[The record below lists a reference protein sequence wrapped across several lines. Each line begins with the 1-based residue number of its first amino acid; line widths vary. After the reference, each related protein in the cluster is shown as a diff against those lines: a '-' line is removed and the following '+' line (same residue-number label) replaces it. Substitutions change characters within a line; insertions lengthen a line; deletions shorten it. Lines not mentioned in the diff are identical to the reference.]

1 MFQARSSDMRKVI
14 VSVLSL
20 LLAFS
25 VFSQSIPRLLKI
37 ADDLYQSDRYLEA
50 IEFYDKVVGVDKDN
64 QFARFRLA
72 SCYHRTLQY
81 EKAKNAFLTLSN
93 TLNHEFRARS
103 LYNYANLLKQESR
116 FKEADSI
123 YYFLISIPDA
133 EPSLIE
139 LSRKQRE
146 GCQLALRQE
155 KADRGFSIQTMSDIN
170 SDFHDFGAIVNPSNK
185 QLVLASTRK
194 LTGSQYEGSQFEGLL
209 PDLVSFERRSNNR
222 WRESSSDQ
230 KFSDLNT
237 QWAEGSGSFTKD
249 GKTFYFSSCRGGGG
263 ADCGIMV
270 SYLEDGEWTDPEFL
284 NKYIN
289 EPESENKHPSISV
302 TGDTLF
308 FVSDRAGGTG
318 GSDIWM
324 SLKGLEKESW
334 TPAINMGAAINTP
347 ENEIT
352 PYYSSAFECLLFAS
366 DGHVGYGGYDLF
378 AAKGESFF
386 EPQIYN
392 LGDPFNSTWDDTYFN
407 ISDTVGFLSTNRAD
421 HEILN
426 ISYFGVS
433 NERLFL
439 SLLIS
444 GESLIDSR
452 LASKFKDI
460 QSLDLVTFRVEDYAG
475 YDLYEPIRPSKPKP
489 KILQEGD
496 TLSGE
501 VREYVFERLFFDYG
515 VSQLRTESERA
526 LESLVDQVGDKFIES
541 INILAFTDS
550 IGPTEANILLSEKR
564 GASVKDYLFSL
575 GIDSTLINV
584 FPRGEL
590 NSEGAQ
596 DHWFKRI
603 MKRRVEIIV
612 KAREPLNF
620 EMATPFIVRKTIT
633 IKRLA
638 NSLGIT
644 VDQLKQWNGELKP
657 ILTAGETIR
666 IKEAEV
672 KETPVQVVVGEEDF
686 SLFISKGI

>member
-1 MFQARSSDMRKVI
+1 MRKILSSI
-14 VSVLSL
+14 VAMCLVAVLFAQSVPKMLE
-20 LLAFS
+20 
-25 VFSQSIPRLLKI
+25 I
-37 ADDLYQSDRYLEA
+37 ANDLYQNDRYLEA
-50 IEFYDKVVGVDKDN
+50 IEFYDRIVGIDRDN
-64 QFARFRLA
+64 HFARFRLA

-81 EKAKNAFLTLSN
+81 EEAKSEFVRLSN
-93 TLNHEFRARS
+93 IQNHEFRARS

-116 FKEADSI
+116 FKEADSL
-123 YYFLISIPDA
+123 YFFLISVPDA
-133 EPSLIE
+133 EPYLVE

-155 KADRGFSIQTMSDIN
+155 KADRGFSIQSLDDIN
-170 SDFHDFGAIVNPSNK
+170 SRFHDFGAVINPSNN

-194 LTGSQYEGSQFEGLL
+194 LAGSQYEGSQYEGLL
-209 PDLVSFERRSNNR
+209 PDLVSFENRSNNR
-222 WRESSSDQ
+222 WRSSSSNQ
-230 KFSDLNT
+230 KFSNLNT

-249 GKTFYFSSCRGGGG
+249 GQTFYFSSCRGQGG

-270 SYLEDGEWTDPEFL
+270 SYLEDGQWSEPQFL
-284 NKYIN
+284 NEYIN
-289 EPESENKHPSISV
+289 EPGSENKQPSISA

-308 FVSDRAGGTG
+308 FVSNRTGGTG

-334 TPAINMGAAINTP
+334 TPAINMGAVINTP

-407 ISDTVGFLSTNRAD
+407 ISDTVGFLATNRED

-444 GESLIDSR
+444 GESLIDAR
-452 LASKFKDI
+452 LASKFKDV

-489 KILQEGD
+489 RILQNNVI
-496 TLSGE
+496 GE
-501 VREYVFERLFFDYG
+501 VNEFVFERLFFSYG
-515 VSQLRTESERA
+515 LAELRPEAQSALASLASQ
-526 LESLVDQVGDKFIES
+526 IES
-541 INILAFTDS
+541 KAVESIEILAFTDS
-550 IGPTEANILLSEKR
+550 IGPTQANIILSKNR
-564 GASVKDYLFSL
+564 GNSAKDYLVSL
-575 GIDSTLINV
+575 GVDSAIINV
-584 FPRGEL
+584 LPRGEL
-590 NSEGAQ
+590 PSEGVN

-603 MKRRVEIIV
+603 LKRRVEVIV

-620 EMATPFIVRKTIT
+620 EVAMPYIVRKTIT

-638 NSLGIT
+638 TALGIT
-644 VDQLKQWNGELKP
+644 EDQLKQWNGELNAM
-657 ILTAGETIR
+657 LTAGETIR
-666 IKEAEV
+666 IMPNEV
-672 KETPVQVVVGEEDF
+672 KDTPVSMVVGEEDF
-686 SLFISKGI
+686 SMFVSGGS